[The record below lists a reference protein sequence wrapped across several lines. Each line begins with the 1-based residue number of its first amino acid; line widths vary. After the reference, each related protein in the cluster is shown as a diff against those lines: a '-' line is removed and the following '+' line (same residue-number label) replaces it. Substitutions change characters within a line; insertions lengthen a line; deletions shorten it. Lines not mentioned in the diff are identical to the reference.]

1 MAYEISN
8 YSVKVTLVAGADLSA
23 LQYNF
28 VKINSSGQAVACA
41 AATDIP
47 VGVLQ
52 NAPTSGQEAEV
63 LIVGGTKI
71 VAGAAIGEGAL
82 VVVPSPIW
90 PFDISQSYLMITLA
104 AAFADCGS
112 INEIPALAAATPPAA
127 SPRNPRRSVVN
138 LVCVIF

>member
-23 LQYNF
+23 KQYTF
-28 VKINSSGQAVACA
+28 VKVNSSGEAIAAA

-47 VGVLQ
+47 IGVLQ

-71 VAGAAIGEGAL
+71 VAGAAIGDGAQIGTTSAGKAAAL
-82 VVVPSPIW
+82 VAGTDTTKYVVG
-90 PFDISQSYLMITLA
+90 TLLTESA
-104 AAFADCGS
+104 ADGNIVTAV
-112 INEIPALAAATPPAA
+112 INCANPHRAA
-127 SPRNPRRSVVN
+127 
-138 LVCVIF
+138 

>member
-8 YSVKVTLVAGADLSA
+8 YSVKVTLVAGADLSTK
-23 LQYNF
+23 QYTF
-28 VKINSSGQAVACA
+28 VKLDSSGQAVAAA

-82 VVVPSPIW
+82 VGTSSAGKAVALTAGTDTTKYVVG
-90 PFDISQSYLMITLA
+90 TLLTESA
-104 AAFADCGS
+104 ADGNIVTA
-112 INEIPALAAATPPAA
+112 
-127 SPRNPRRSVVN
+127 VVN
-138 LVCVIF
+138 CANPGRAA

>member
-23 LQYNF
+23 LQYYF

-47 VGVLQ
+47 IGVLQ

-82 VVVPSPIW
+82 VGTGSTGKAVALVAGTDTTKYVVG
-90 PFDISQSYLMITLA
+90 TLLTESA
-104 AAFADCGS
+104 ADANIVTA
-112 INEIPALAAATPPAA
+112 
-127 SPRNPRRSVVN
+127 VVN
-138 LVCVIF
+138 CANPGRAS